1 MKPSV
6 LLADD
11 HRIVAEGLK
20 NLLAAEFEVVGA
32 VEDGAALLEAA
43 RRLKPDVIIADV
55 SMPGLNGIEALKL
68 LKATDTTVRLIFLT
82 MHTELAY
89 ARRALEAGASGFV
102 LKHCAPEELVLAV
115 RAALAGQCFITPA
128 LARRLVTNGKDEAAA
143 DPVSGLTPRQREILR
158 LAANG
163 KSAKQIAGDLRISTR
178 TVEFHKYQ
186 LMETLGLRTSADL
199 VHFAIKHGIVDL

>member
-20 NLLAAEFEVVGA
+20 NLLATEFEVVGA

-43 RRLKPDVIIADV
+43 RRLKPDVIVADV
-55 SMPGLNGIEALKL
+55 TMPGLNGIEALKL
-68 LKATDTTVRLIFLT
+68 LKSTDPGVRLIFLT

-128 LARRLVTNGKDEAAA
+128 LARRLVTDGKDEASS
-143 DPVSGLTPRQREILR
+143 DPVSTLTPRQREILR

-163 KSAKQIAGDLRISTR
+163 KSAKQIAGELRISTR

-199 VHFAIKHGIVDL
+199 VHFAIRHGIVDL

>member
-1 MKPSV
+1 
-6 LLADD
+6 LADD

-20 NLLAAEFEVVGA
+20 NLLSGEFEVIGA
-32 VEDGAALLEAA
+32 VEDGPSLVEAA
-43 RRLKPDVIIADV
+43 RRLKPNVIVADV

-68 LKATDTTVRLIFLT
+68 LKAGDPAVRLVFLT

-115 RAALAGQCFITPA
+115 RAALSDQCFITPA
-128 LARRLVTNGKDEAAA
+128 LARRLMAEAKGDSSE
-143 DPVSGLTPRQREILR
+143 DPIAGLTPRQREILR
-158 LAANG
+158 LAAHG
-163 KSAKQIAGDLRISTR
+163 RSAKQIAGDLGISTR

-186 LMETLGLRTSADL
+186 LMETLGLRTSAEL
-199 VHFAIKHGIVDL
+199 VHFAIKHGVVEL